1 MVECGEGAHCRSC
14 LPTYFVIILGI
25 RPICISNHKAPL
37 MRSAATSAKIQ
48 IVVIVAMITR
58 IRV

>member
-48 IVVIVAMITR
+48 IVVMITR